1 MKGLNRVTLI
11 GNLGADPELRT
22 LEGGVSTCSFP
33 LATSEVYKDKQ
44 GEKVET
50 TEWSNI
56 VGWRAVADNMNKLL
70 KKGSSVYIEGKL
82 KTRTWTSKEG
92 EKKYMTEVIVDQFIL
107 LKDPK

>member
-1 MKGLNRVTLI
+1 MQGLNRVQLI
-11 GNLGADPELRT
+11 GNLGKDPELRT
-22 LEGGVSTCSFP
+22 LDGGISTVSFP

-44 GEKVET
+44 GERVET

-70 KKGSSVYIEGKL
+70 KKGSCVFIEGKL
-82 KTRTWTSKEG
+82 KTRSWTSKEG
-92 EKKYMTEVIVDQFIL
+92 EKKFMTEVIVDQFIL